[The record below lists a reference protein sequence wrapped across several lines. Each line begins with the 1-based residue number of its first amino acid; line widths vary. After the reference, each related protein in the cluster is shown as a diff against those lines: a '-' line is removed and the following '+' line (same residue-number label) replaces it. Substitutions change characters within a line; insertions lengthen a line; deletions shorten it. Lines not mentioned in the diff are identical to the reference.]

1 MSEPRRILVVEDEGI
16 TALDL
21 ERTLRRM
28 GYEVP
33 CSAASGPEAIAAV
46 DNHQVDLL
54 LCDIVLRG
62 EMDGIEAASQIRQRH
77 KIPVVFLTAFG
88 DAATLRRARS
98 ADPYGYLIKPFH
110 DEELRSTIETA
121 LSRFDLEQQLA
132 QSEQRQR
139 QLAAS
144 LQAALERERTQ
155 LARDLHDELGQV
167 LTHLRLELAW
177 LQGHPIGDP
186 DKIAKLSAELLEVVD
201 GALRSVRRIA
211 TDLRPPILDEGDVSS
226 AIDWQCRLFAQR
238 SRCQVHLDLRL
249 SPQGVRGIGKDGATA
264 LFRILQEALTNVAR
278 HAQATAVFV
287 ELTDD
292 GKAALLRVRDD
303 GVGLSPGRGQGSGR
317 GGDGPSDLGGLGILG
332 MRERASALG
341 GSLQV
346 RTPATDRGVEVE
358 VRMPWQPDTG
368 PGGEP

>member
-33 CSAASGPEAIAAV
+33 CSVASGPEAIAAV
-46 DNHQVDLL
+46 ATHRVDLL

-62 EMDGIEAASQIRQRH
+62 EMDGIEAATQIRH
-77 KIPVVFLTAFG
+77 GFKIPVVFLTAFG
-88 DAATLRRARS
+88 DTTTLRRARS

-121 LSRFDLEQQLA
+121 LSRFDLEQRLA
-132 QSEQRQR
+132 QSEVRQR

-144 LQAALERERTQ
+144 LQSALERERTQ

-177 LQGHPIGDP
+177 LQGHPVADAE
-186 DKIAKLSAELLEVVD
+186 KIAKLSGELLGVVD

-211 TDLRPPILDEGDVSS
+211 TDLRPPILDEGDISS
-226 AIDWQCRLFAQR
+226 AMDWQCRLFAQR
-238 SRCQVHLDLRL
+238 SRCEVHLDLQL
-249 SPQGVRGIGKDGATA
+249 SPLGTRGIGKDGATA

-278 HAQATAVFV
+278 HAQASAVYV
-287 ELTDD
+287 DLADAGE
-292 GKAALLRVRDD
+292 AALLRIRDD
-303 GVGLSPGRGQGSGR
+303 GVGLGREGETRGQIAA
-317 GGDGPSDLGGLGILG
+317 GGLGILG
-332 MRERASALG
+332 MRERASSLG
-341 GSLQV
+341 GSLDV
-346 RTPATDRGVEVE
+346 RTPSGGRGVEIE
-358 VRMPWQPDTG
+358 VRMPWQPEALRE
-368 PGGEP
+368 GEP